1 MCRILFWNV
10 NKKELS
16 STISKIA
23 DSTNADIIV
32 LCEPNDQSDLTLQ
45 ALQQEVSEGFISPYS
60 NSTNR
65 FRCFMR
71 SESLDLTEL
80 HKGRRSSYIKLN
92 IGGPGNL
99 ILGLIHGPDLRNY
112 DSSTRQSFAEKL
124 GEEVRFVIAEKRN
137 NKMILLGDFNMNPYD
152 RAMNLASGYNAMSTR
167 ACIHAK
173 KRTHLEDRYDFYY
186 NPMWGMLG
194 DSSAGPAGT
203 VFDTSNQGQYG
214 WSTFDQVLFHHST
227 LDYYKQVEIISEAGI
242 INLANSKGHPNS
254 NEYSDHFPI
263 LISLHEG

>member
-10 NKKELS
+10 NRKELS

-23 DSTNADIIV
+23 GSTNADVIV
-32 LCEPNDQSDLTLQ
+32 LCEPNDQPDLTLQ
-45 ALQQEVSEGFISPYS
+45 ALQQEVCKGFISPYS
-60 NSTNR
+60 NSTSR
-65 FRCFMR
+65 FRCFIR
-71 SESLDLTEL
+71 SKSLDLTEL
-80 HKGRRSSYIKLN
+80 HKGRRSSYTKLH
-92 IGGPGNL
+92 IGGPTNF

-112 DSSTRQSFAEKL
+112 DLDSRHSFAERL
-124 GEEVRFVIAEKRN
+124 GEEVRFVISEKRN
-137 NKMILLGDFNMNPYD
+137 DKMILLGDFNMNPYD
-152 RAMNLASGYNAMSTR
+152 RAMNLASGYNAMSTK
-167 ACIHAK
+167 ACTNAK
-173 KRTHLEDRYDFYY
+173 KRMHLEDKYDFYY
-186 NPMWGMLG
+186 NPMWGLLG

-227 LDYYKQVEIISEAGI
+227 LEYYDQVKIISETET

-263 LISLHEG
+263 LISLREG